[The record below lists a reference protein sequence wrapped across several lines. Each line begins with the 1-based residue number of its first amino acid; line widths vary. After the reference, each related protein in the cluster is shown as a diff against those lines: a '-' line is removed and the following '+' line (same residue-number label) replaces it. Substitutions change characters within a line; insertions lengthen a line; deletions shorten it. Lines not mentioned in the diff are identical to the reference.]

1 MKTDQGVRNLTQ
13 QEATTISG
21 QDPDYTTKDLYEA
34 IEKGNFPSWTVYA
47 QVIDPLEAEIYHTN
61 IFDATRTV
69 SQKDYPLVPFGK
81 ITLNQNV
88 VNYFSEVEQVAFNPT
103 HIVPGWSISPDPI
116 LQIRL
121 FAYGDTQRYR
131 LGVNNDQLPINRP
144 FYSYNPTK
152 RDGAN
157 NIMNFGALPNYL
169 PSNFALPIVKA
180 AQFEQRADHEE
191 WIGTVVDFETVTTDA
206 DFVQPREFWEVLG
219 RQEGQ
224 QKNFVYNVAVDL
236 AMAVKEV
243 RYQTYDTFSRIDKD
257 LAEWLKKETE
267 TMTIVDAKGEEIPG
281 IVVGGDITR
290 KAQISGDQLA
300 DSEED
305 AAVKEIEENLDG
317 VSLSNGTNGKA
328 TSGGNFHEKL
338 NAVKEHVE
346 RGHLFNLV
354 AKGFNKDS

>member
-1 MKTDQGVRNLTQ
+1 VKNLTQ
-13 QEATTISG
+13 QQATAISG
-21 QDPDYTTKDLYEA
+21 QDPDYTTKDLYEE

-47 QVIDPLEAEIYHTN
+47 QIIDPLEAEIYQTN

-69 SQKDYPLVPFGK
+69 SQKDYPLIPFGK

-88 VNYFSEVEQVAFNPT
+88 VNYFSEVEQSAFNPT

-157 NIMNFGALPNYL
+157 NIMNYGSLPNYL
-169 PSNFALPIVKA
+169 PSDFAPPIVKA
-180 AQFEQRADHEE
+180 AQYEQRADHEE

-236 AMAVKEV
+236 SMAIKEV
-243 RYQTYDTFSRIDKD
+243 RYQTYDTFSRIDKH
-257 LAEWLKKETE
+257 LAEWLEKETE
-267 TMTIVDAKGEEIPG
+267 AIVKAGADDEEITG
-281 IVVGGDITR
+281 IVVGGDVTG
-290 KAQISGDQLA
+290 KAQISGSPMA
-300 DSEED
+300 DGEED
-305 AAVKEIEENLDG
+305 AAVKDVMQNLD
-317 VSLSNGTNGKA
+317 SATLSNGSNSKA
-328 TSGGNFHEKL
+328 SNDRDFHKKL
-338 NAVKEHVE
+338 NAVKDHVE

-354 AKGFNKDS
+354 AKGFNKEA